1 LTHDSAHHWGDQD
14 FAPGRSH
21 RDVFREVDPGRC
33 HVPGRTLIPA
43 SHCGAS
49 VNSQLAHKER
59 IMQTVKL
66 NNGVEIPILG
76 FGVFQIIDPNECERN
91 VIDAIQTGYSHIDTA
106 ASYQNEEAVGRG
118 IQQSGV
124 AREKLFITTKLWI
137 QSNGYEGTLKA
148 LENSL
153 KRLQLDYIDL
163 YLIHQP
169 LGDVYGEWRAME
181 DLYQQG
187 KVRAIGVSNFYPD
200 RIMDLM
206 IHNKIT
212 PAVNQIEVN
221 PFQQQIETQKF
232 LLDNSVQVEAWAPFA
247 EGRNNIFQNEFLLSI
262 AAKYQKSVA
271 QVILR
276 WLVQRGIIAL
286 AKSTHKERMLENIS
300 VFDFELSAED
310 MAAMTTLDTK
320 TSSFFDH
327 RDPDKVKWLGNRK
340 LDV

>member
-1 LTHDSAHHWGDQD
+1 
-14 FAPGRSH
+14 
-21 RDVFREVDPGRC
+21 
-33 HVPGRTLIPA
+33 
-43 SHCGAS
+43 
-49 VNSQLAHKER
+49 
-59 IMQTVKL
+59 MQTVKL

-76 FGVFQIIDPNECERN
+76 FGVFQITDQSECERS
-91 VIDAIQTGYSHIDTA
+91 VVEAIQTGYSHIDTA

-118 IQQSGV
+118 IQKSGV
-124 AREKLFITTKLWI
+124 ARDKLFVTTKLWI
-137 QSNGYEGTLKA
+137 QSNGYEGTRKA
-148 LENSL
+148 FENSL

-169 LGDVYGEWRAME
+169 FGDVYGEWRAME
-181 DLYQQG
+181 KLYQQG
-187 KVRAIGVSNFYPD
+187 KARAIGVSNFQPD

-221 PFQQQIETQKF
+221 PFNQQIDAQKF
-232 LLDNSVQVEAWAPFA
+232 LQENNVQVEAWAPFA
-247 EGRNNIFQNEFLLSI
+247 EGKNNIFKNELLLQI
-262 AAKYQKSVA
+262 AAKHKKSVA

-286 AKSTHKERMLENIS
+286 AKSTRKERMLENIS
-300 VFDFELSAED
+300 AFDFELSAEE
-310 MAAMTTLDTK
+310 MAAIITLDTK

-327 RDPDKVKWLGNRK
+327 RDPEMVKRLGTRK

>member
-1 LTHDSAHHWGDQD
+1 MALKSPFWASA
-14 FAPGRSH
+14 FFRSA
-21 RDVFREVDPGRC
+21 DP
-33 HVPGRTLIPA
+33 A
-43 SHCGAS
+43 
-49 VNSQLAHKER
+49 
-59 IMQTVKL
+59 
-66 NNGVEIPILG
+66 
-76 FGVFQIIDPNECERN
+76 ECERS
-91 VIDAIQTGYSHIDTA
+91 VVDAIQTGYSHIDTA
-106 ASYQNEEAVGRG
+106 ASYMNEEAVGRG
-118 IQQSGV
+118 IKQSGV

-148 LENSL
+148 FENSL

-169 LGDVYGEWRAME
+169 FGDVYGEWRAME
-181 DLYQQG
+181 ELYQQG
-187 KVRAIGVSNFYPD
+187 KVRAIGVSNFHPD

-232 LLDNSVQVEAWAPFA
+232 LQDNSVQVEAWAPFA
-247 EGRNNIFQNEFLLSI
+247 EGRNNIFQNEILLSI
-262 AAKYQKSVA
+262 AAKHKKSVA

-286 AKSTHKERMLENIS
+286 AKSTRKERMIENIS
-300 VFDFELSAED
+300 VFDFELRAED
-310 MAAMTTLDTK
+310 LAAITTLDTK

-327 RDPDKVKWLGNRK
+327 RDPEMVKWLGTRK

>member
-1 LTHDSAHHWGDQD
+1 
-14 FAPGRSH
+14 
-21 RDVFREVDPGRC
+21 
-33 HVPGRTLIPA
+33 
-43 SHCGAS
+43 
-49 VNSQLAHKER
+49 
-59 IMQTVKL
+59 MQNVKL
-66 NNGVEIPILG
+66 NNDVEIPILG
-76 FGVFQIIDPNECERN
+76 FGVFQITDLTECERS
-91 VIDAIQTGYSHIDTA
+91 VVDAIQTGYSHIDTA

-118 IQQSGV
+118 IKQSGV

-137 QSNGYEGTLKA
+137 QSNGYEGTLRA
-148 LENSL
+148 FENSL

-169 LGDVYGEWRAME
+169 FGDVYGEWRAIE
-181 DLYQQG
+181 ELYQQG
-187 KVRAIGVSNFYPD
+187 KVRAIGVSNFPPD

-221 PFQQQIETQKF
+221 PFHQQIETQKF
-232 LLDNSVQVEAWAPFA
+232 LQENSVQVEAWAPFA
-247 EGRNNIFQNEFLLSI
+247 EGRNNIFKNELLLSI
-262 AAKYQKSVA
+262 AAKHNKSVA

-276 WLVQRGIIAL
+276 WLTQRGIVVL
-286 AKSTHKERMLENIS
+286 SKSVRKERMIENIS

-310 MAAMTTLDTK
+310 MIAITTLDTK

-327 RDPDKVKWLGNRK
+327 RNPEMVKWLGNRK